1 MREFRGDLHVH
12 TALSPC
18 ADDEMTPPAIVA
30 RAVDLG
36 IDILAVTDHNT
47 AENVP
52 AMVRAARRTP
62 LTIVPGLELQT
73 REEVHVVCLF
83 PDLETT
89 LDWQEEV
96 YRRLPDRE
104 NREDLL
110 GAQWICDETGRMVGK
125 LDRLLLASA
134 AISLDEAVAAVNAR
148 RGLAIPA
155 HVDRPAHSILT
166 QLGFIPEGIRI
177 AACEVSSRADRSQVL
192 ARFPGL
198 SDVRLIVSSD
208 AHRLSE
214 LDGSRTRYWLGR
226 PELAEI
232 GKALAG
238 LEERKVRVDWP

>member
-1 MREFRGDLHVH
+1 
-12 TALSPC
+12 
-18 ADDEMTPPAIVA
+18 MTPPAIVA
-30 RAVDLG
+30 RAVGLG
-36 IDILAVTDHNT
+36 IDILAVADHNT

-52 AMVRAARRTP
+52 AMVMAARRTP

-96 YRRLPDRE
+96 YRRLPDQK

-110 GAQWICDETGRMVGK
+110 GKQWVCDANGRMVGK
-125 LDRLLLASA
+125 MDRLLLTSA

-148 RGLAIPA
+148 QGLAIPA
-155 HVDRPAHSILT
+155 HIDRPAYSILAH
-166 QLGFIPEGIRI
+166 LGFVPGGIGI
-177 AACEVSSRADRSQVL
+177 AACEVSNRVDLSQVRSRYPSL
-192 ARFPGL
+192 R
-198 SDVRLIVSSD
+198 DVSLIVSSD

-214 LDGSRTRYWLGR
+214 LNGSRTRYLLAR
-226 PELAEI
+226 PELPEI

-238 LEERKVRVDWP
+238 LEGRKVRVDLS

>member
-18 ADDEMTPPAIVA
+18 ADEEMTPPAIVA
-30 RAVDLG
+30 RAVAMG

-52 AMVRAARRTP
+52 AVVMAARQAP

-73 REEVHVVCLF
+73 REEVHIVCLF
-83 PDLETT
+83 PDMETT

-96 YRRLPDRE
+96 YRRLPDWK

-125 LDRLLLASA
+125 LDRLLLTSA
-134 AISLDEAVAAVNAR
+134 AIGLDEAVAEVNAR

-155 HVDRPAHSILT
+155 HVDRPAYSILA
-166 QLGFIPEGIRI
+166 QLGFIPPGIGI
-177 AACEVSSRADRSQVL
+177 TACEVSSRADPGQVRT
-192 ARFPGL
+192 RFPGL
-198 SDVRLIVSSD
+198 RDFELIISSD

-214 LDGSRTRYWLGR
+214 LEGARTRYWLSR

-238 LEERKVRVDWP
+238 LDERKVRVD